1 MGSAFDAPDYATYQV
16 QVSRSLQLFAFRRI
30 HPSRHMAEEGSY
42 AEPLV
47 LWDSTSPENAA
58 LSANAPYL
66 PRFEKMF
73 AKSMG

>member
-30 HPSRHMAEEGSY
+30 HPSRHVAEEGSY

-47 LWDSTSPENAA
+47 LWDSTSPGKRGAVGKCA
-58 LSANAPYL
+58 V
-66 PRFEKMF
+66 F
-73 AKSMG
+73 AGV